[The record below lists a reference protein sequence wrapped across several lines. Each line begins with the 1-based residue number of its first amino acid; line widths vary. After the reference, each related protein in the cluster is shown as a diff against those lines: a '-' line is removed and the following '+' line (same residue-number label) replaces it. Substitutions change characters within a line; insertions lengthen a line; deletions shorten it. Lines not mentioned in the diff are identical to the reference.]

1 MQLMRQP
8 MRSIILVIT
17 AAATLVASA
26 WAATTWKKTAAANTS
41 AGCPSGYVPV
51 PQFTLPD
58 GTFVPG
64 FCVMQF
70 EAQDDGNKVAVAKT
84 SGTPW
89 TNVTWRQAVTACQ
102 AAGARL
108 IAENEWLSIAH
119 QATTVAAN
127 WTGGA
132 VGVGQLFSG
141 SNDNNPAGPLNAP
154 ATAADDCYT
163 GTNDSTAAPGDSAY
177 SYFASN
183 TVNTSPY
190 AGQCRTLTLPNG
202 QVIWDLAGS
211 LSEWVAEIIPKASRY
226 HGGGAQWMSYNSND
240 GAVQA
245 AGTNLAVA
253 TNMPL
258 NKKPPNGWNANQGMG
273 RYYDGWDAVNG
284 ACNTVSEWP
293 DNSGCRSTPYAAFN
307 RGGCWNSGSTGG
319 VFSLY
324 LDSGRSS
331 VYGGYGGG
339 AAGVAGFRCT
349 R

>member
-1 MQLMRQP
+1 MRQP
-8 MRSIILVIT
+8 MRSIILAI
-17 AAATLVASA
+17 AAAAVLAPA
-26 WAATTWKKTAAANTS
+26 LAATWKKTAAANTS
-41 AGCPSGYVPV
+41 VNCPAGYVPV

-70 EAQDDGNKVAVAKT
+70 EAQQSGTTGIAV
-84 SGTPW
+84 SVVNGTPW
-89 TNVTWRQAVTACQ
+89 SNVTWRQAVAACQ
-102 AAGARL
+102 ASGARL

-119 QATTVAAN
+119 QVTTVAAN
-127 WTGGA
+127 WTGAA

-141 SNDNNPAGPLNAP
+141 HNDNNPGSALNAP

-163 GTNDSTAAPGDSAY
+163 GTLDYSTAPGDSTA
-177 SYFASN
+177 SYYASN

-190 AGQCRTLTLPNG
+190 AGQCRTLTVPNG

-226 HGGGAQWMSYNSND
+226 HGGGAQWMSYSSND

-245 AGTNLAVA
+245 AGTNFAVA

-273 RYYDGWDAVNG
+273 RYYDGYDAVNG
-284 ACNTVSEWP
+284 GCNTTSEWP
-293 DNSGCRSTPYAAFN
+293 DNSGCRNTPYVAFL
-307 RGGCWNSGSTGG
+307 RGGSWNSGSTGG
-319 VFSLY
+319 VFSLVF
-324 LDSGRSS
+324 DSGRSS
-331 VYGGYGGG
+331 VNGFYGGG
-339 AAGVAGFRCT
+339 AWGGLAGFRCT